1 MGAKLKINI
10 EKGIYRMK
18 SSHASDFVSESSS
31 DDDVQMI
38 RLENL
43 LRVTNAGSFGS
54 LYKVFEAI
62 WKSSLTPT
70 YDQKNTRRSH
80 PGCSVRAE
88 NASINAY
95 VPMLHGSSSKPKHA
109 LSVLIADVYGEPH
122 KTYFGGLDPVPI
134 PIRMR
139 KFVEV
144 AEKGRVTPE
153 EGKAL
158 RNLCQQRKW
167 L

>member
-1 MGAKLKINI
+1 
-10 EKGIYRMK
+10 MK
-18 SSHASDFVSESSS
+18 PSQSSDFMSEPSTE
-31 DDDVQMI
+31 DDVQQS

-43 LRVTNAGSFGS
+43 LRVTNAGAFGS
-54 LYKVFEAI
+54 LYKVFETI
-62 WKSSLTPT
+62 WKTSLPLT
-70 YDQKNTRRSH
+70 YDRTNTRRSH
-80 PGCSVRAE
+80 PGCSVRTE
-88 NASINAY
+88 NGSINAY
-95 VPMLHGSSSKPKHA
+95 VPMLHGSSSKPKKTE
-109 LSVLIADVYGEPH
+109 SVVVADVYGVPH